1 MAQVMSKAKVSTKRQ
16 GSASAD
22 AAEADAPNSKASS
35 TKASTQAR
43 KARSAG
49 TTKAEAAKPKAKA
62 TARSKAE
69 TSKTTRSK
77 SAQAKSA
84 ASKTARSKAATSKP
98 ARSAKAQS
106 TTKSAAKASKAT
118 AKTNGRSAGP
128 PLSKAHARLSR
139 KILDEREKLVRQ
151 AEELEA
157 EQQALAADPDAA
169 EMSGDM
175 ESGDCVAS
183 REREVDL
190 RLAAHIEDMI
200 AQIDRATERL
210 NSGTYGQCARCH
222 DRIPAA
228 RLEALPYAELCV
240 SCQEKHER
248 LYY

>member
-1 MAQVMSKAKVSTKRQ
+1 MAQVMSKTK
-16 GSASAD
+16 
-22 AAEADAPNSKASS
+22 AATTKTKPSKATEPE
-35 TKASTQAR
+35 TKKS
-43 KARSAG
+43 SAG
-49 TTKAEAAKPKAKA
+49 TTEKAGGGSAAPETEPKPSRKAPKA
-62 TARSKAE
+62 
-69 TSKTTRSK
+69 RSK
-77 SAQAKSA
+77 SAATSTKRSA
-84 ASKTARSKAATSKP
+84 ATARASATTKKKAAPVPSP
-98 ARSAKAQS
+98 
-106 TTKSAAKASKAT
+106 KAT
-118 AKTNGRSAGP
+118 AQRASKSATASQPKNGDT
-128 PLSKAHARLSR
+128 LSKTHARLSR

-169 EMSGDM
+169 EMSGDI

-190 RLAAHIEDMI
+190 KLSAHIQEMI

-210 NSGTYGQCARCH
+210 NAGTYGECARCH
-222 DRIPAA
+222 ARIPAA